1 MALSRPILPPPTITF
16 NQWLASK
23 LFNDPLKDMSLRDY
37 RQLLF
42 RQLPA
47 GSFRDALLKPL
58 VTPAIR
64 QKQWQ
69 RMTTRERQEYIDTY
83 RSFEPSR
90 APDSNGKRR
99 LPKEVV
105 KYARRISG

>member
-1 MALSRPILPPPTITF
+1 MSLTRPVLPPPTITF

-23 LFNDPLKDMSLRDY
+23 MFNDPLKNMSLRDY
-37 RQLLF
+37 RELLF

-64 QKQWQ
+64 KKQWQ
-69 RMTTRERQEYIDTY
+69 QMTTREKQDYIDTF
-83 RSFEPSR
+83 RSFETSR
-90 APDSNGKRR
+90 APASSRYR

-105 KYARRISG
+105 KYARKKSR